1 MRLLHIG
8 RALDNEIVVNDT
20 TVSRRH
26 AQLVIQDDGAVQLI
40 DLNSSNGT
48 FVNGHRV
55 NGQVRLDRTD
65 IVKVGDHLLPW
76 RNYVQVPAAAPV
88 GAAHAT
94 VVAPPQ
100 PQPPAGKVE
109 PLANLSP
116 KAEVPATPAHRSGR
130 LMIWLAGVLA
140 FAGVGVIIIVMLFLV
155 VVPKNT
161 SDDITGRW
169 RGIDNPLAWVEF
181 NSDHSHRE
189 GYGDVILL
197 KDATWSTSGGR
208 TLLIK
213 REGTTVVKEYFY
225 DEGILT
231 LRQGN
236 NATTYKA
243 D

>member
-26 AQLVIQDDGAVQLI
+26 AQLVIQDDGSVQLI

-88 GAAHAT
+88 GAGNAT
-94 VVAPPQ
+94 VAAPPQ
-100 PQPPAGKVE
+100 
-109 PLANLSP
+109 
-116 KAEVPATPAHRSGR
+116 VPAVKEAPIVPASPQSNVAVTPAHRSGR

-140 FAGVGVIIIVMLFLV
+140 FAGVGVIVIVLLFLV
-155 VVPKNT
+155 VVPKN
-161 SDDITGRW
+161 SADDITGRW
-169 RGIDNPLAWVEF
+169 HEVDDPRAWVEF
-181 NSDHSHRE
+181 KSDHTYLD
-189 GYGDVILL
+189 GYGNVTLL

-213 REGTTVVKEYFY
+213 REGATLVKEYFY

-236 NATTYKA
+236 YAIKYEA